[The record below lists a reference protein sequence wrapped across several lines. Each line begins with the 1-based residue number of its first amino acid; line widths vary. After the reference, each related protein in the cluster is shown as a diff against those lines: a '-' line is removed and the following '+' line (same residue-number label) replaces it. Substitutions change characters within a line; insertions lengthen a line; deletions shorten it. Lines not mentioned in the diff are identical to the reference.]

1 MVWIRDVAAG
11 LGVVIFMVC
20 SFALSGMAQA
30 ALS

>member
-1 MVWIRDVAAG
+1 MVWTKDVVAG

-20 SFALSGMAQA
+20 SFALSAIAQA